1 MKSVSTVVTRSGAS
15 NIGTC
20 PTPSSLVILVS
31 GGRWSVKCRL
41 NLLGGTTRSFS
52 HSTSCTGTAVCASS
66 SSPGCSSD
74 LTSSWK

>member
-1 MKSVSTVVTRSGAS
+1 MKSAMAAVTRSGAS

-20 PTPSSLVILVS
+20 PTPSSLVIFVPS
-31 GGRWSVKCRL
+31 GKKSVKCRL

-66 SSPGCSSD
+66 SRPGCSSD
-74 LTSSWK
+74 LISSWK